1 MFDAPTE
8 AHPTARVTTLSNGV
22 RVVTDRMAGLHTASV
37 GVWVDAGTRHETADQ
52 NGAAHLL
59 EHLVFKGAGGRTAQ
73 QLAEDAEGRGIW
85 LNAATSYER
94 TGFHARCIGEDVEFA
109 LGLCAD
115 LVLAPH
121 LDSKDLELERGVVMQ
136 EIGEATD
143 DPADRA
149 GVLHQRACFPDQ
161 ALGLSILGEPESL
174 AALSLDD
181 IIAFRDRTYA
191 SGAMIVGGAG
201 LVDHDALVAFAEA
214 RFGGLP
220 ARDPVA
226 GEAARAAAGSLVESR
241 DSEQLNLIMSVAGLP
256 SGHHG
261 MLALR
266 LMTEILGGGMAS
278 RLFQDLRE
286 QRGLVYSVEA
296 YAEMFR
302 DTGRLGIAAGCSA
315 SQAGQV
321 AERVR
326 WHLDAM
332 ADTGPTEAE
341 LARAKRVFGASMLMA
356 AESPGARVEAAVSQT
371 LVFGAP
377 LTMEGVRRRLAAATT
392 DDVTAIA
399 KSALLQQLP
408 AASAVGP
415 ASGLKAAGAF
425 ALA

>member
-1 MFDAPTE
+1 MFDAPTSP
-8 AHPTARVTTLSNGV
+8 HPTARVTTLDNGV
-22 RVVTDRMAGLHTASV
+22 RVVTDLMAGLHTASV
-37 GVWVDAGTRHETADQ
+37 GVWVDAGTRHETPDQ

-73 QLAEDAEGRGIW
+73 ALAEDAESRGIW

-94 TGFHARCIGEDVEFA
+94 TGFHARCIGEDVAFA

-121 LDSKDLELERGVVMQ
+121 LDANDLELERGVVMQ

-161 ALGLSILGEPESL
+161 ALGLSILGEPDSL
-174 AALSLDD
+174 AGLNLDD
-181 IIAFRDRTYA
+181 IIAFRERTYA
-191 SGAMIVGGAG
+191 SRAMIVGGAG
-201 LVDHDALVAFAEA
+201 LVDHDALVDFAQT
-214 RFGGLP
+214 RFGSLP
-220 ARDPVA
+220 ARDPA
-226 GEAARAAAGSLVESR
+226 AAEAARPVAASLVEAR
-241 DSEQLNLIMSVAGLP
+241 DSEQLNLILSIAGLP
-256 SGHHG
+256 SGHPS

-286 QRGLVYSVEA
+286 RRGLVYSVEA

-321 AERVR
+321 ATSVR
-326 WHLDAM
+326 EHLNAM
-332 ADTGPTEAE
+332 AETGPTEAE

-356 AESPGARVEAAVSQT
+356 AESPGARAEAAVSQT

-377 LTMEGVRRRLAAATT
+377 LTMEGVRQRLAAATV
-392 DDVTAIA
+392 DDVRAIA
-399 KSALLQQLP
+399 KQALMEQLP

-415 ASGLKAAGAF
+415 KAGLEAAGAF
-425 ALA
+425 ATV